1 MKPEFQSSAQ
11 KYYLYEL
18 QTKVIY
24 IVLHTFCILGC
35 VFFMQAQETPS
46 IKGTIPIDFKQDSLA
61 IATDTLTVN
70 DSIKNDSKS
79 KPKQGLEAI
88 VYRNAKDYEKLD
100 QKNKTLTL
108 YNEAVFKYQDYELKA
123 GIIVYNYENEE
134 LYAGRIKDSLGN
146 YTQIPEFKQGTQVA
160 QPDSIRFNMRSEK
173 AFVWN
178 TRSKYDEFNVMAEK
192 TKKEND
198 SVLFMQN
205 VIFTTAEDIENPEY
219 YFKTRKVKMVPN
231 QKIVTG
237 LTNMVIADVPTPIG
251 LPFAFFPLST
261 GAVSGFI
268 IPSFGENNA
277 RGYFLQNGGYYF
289 AFSDKLDLTLSG
301 DYYTNGSYRL
311 QAQSSY
317 ANRYKYSGY
326 VNLSYENLIESELG
340 FPDYFRAQN
349 YNIQWSHSQDAK
361 ANPTSRFSSSVNLG
375 SSNYFRQSMN
385 TQNMGAALNNTM
397 SSSISY
403 SKTFQSVPQVNM
415 TISANHNQNINTQR
429 ITMSL
434 PNINASVDRVY
445 PFAPK
450 NGSKKGIFQNI
461 NFQYNVSA
469 RNQINTT
476 DSLFFKKEMFEDM
489 NTGVQHS
496 IPIST
501 NFKLLRYLSVSMSAN
516 YNEVWYL
523 NTIRKYYDSQENRV
537 VDERV
542 NGFDAFRTYNFSANF
557 GTTLYGT
564 FNFGEDKK
572 IQAIRHVVR
581 PSVSYTY
588 TPSFEQYYDTY
599 AIDANGTTMEDYTRF
614 QSGIF
619 GSPGQQMSNMMS
631 FSLGNNFEA
640 KVRDDE
646 SVDGEP
652 KKVMLLNNLN
662 LNTSYNMT
670 ADSLKLAPVRISTGT
685 SILNNKMQINLGS
698 TIDPYAVNNS
708 GNRIDILNINN
719 GGSLFRLTSANLTVN
734 YSLSSTDPLF
744 GNADRDTKTKKN
756 VQSGGR
762 ADDLFGQSVDLADNR
777 TSMFDDEDAEERP
790 PDQFYNNSLPWNLTI
805 AYSVTYNNARRNN
818 EISSNSLM
826 FSGNVTLSPG
836 WMIGFSSGYDF
847 KNKGVTYTQL
857 RFERDLKSWRMN
869 FTWIP
874 NGYNKQWNFF
884 IGISSTILQDIKYEK
899 RNSPDR
905 IYR

>member
-123 GIIVYNYENEE
+123 GIIVYNYEKEE

-646 SVDGEP
+646 SADGEP

-662 LNTSYNMT
+662 LNTSYNMS

-708 GNRIDILNINN
+708 GNRIDMLNINN

>member
-1 MKPEFQSSAQ
+1 M
-11 KYYLYEL
+11 

-35 VFFMQAQETPS
+35 GFFMHAQEIPS
-46 IKGTIPIDFKQDSLA
+46 KKDSISIENKQDSLFIESNNITA
-61 IATDTLTVN
+61 N
-70 DSIKNDSKS
+70 DSIKNHSKS

-88 VYRNAKDYEKLD
+88 VYRDAKDYEKLD

-108 YNEAVFKYQDYELKA
+108 YNEAVFKYQDFELKA
-123 GIIVYNYENEE
+123 GIIVYNYEKEE

-146 YTQIPEFKQGTQVA
+146 YTQLPEFKQGAQQA
-160 QPDSIRFNMRSEK
+160 QPDSIRFNMKSQK

-178 TRSKYDEFNVMAEK
+178 TRSKYDEFNIMAEK

-198 SVLFMQN
+198 STYFQEN

-219 YFKTRKVKMVPN
+219 YFKTRKLKLIPN
-231 QKIVTG
+231 KKIVTG
-237 LTNMVIADVPTPIG
+237 VTNMVIADVPTPIG
-251 LPFAFFPLST
+251 LPFAFFPLSS

-289 AFSDKLDLTLSG
+289 AFSDKLDVTLSG

-311 QAQSSY
+311 QGQSSY

-326 VNLSYENLIESELG
+326 VNLSYENLIEGEIG

-361 ANPTSRFSSSVNLG
+361 ANPTSRFSASVNLG

-397 SSSISY
+397 SSSVSY

-434 PNINASVDRVY
+434 PNFNASVDRIY

-461 NFQYNVSA
+461 NLQYNVSA

-476 DSLFFKKEMFEDM
+476 DSLFFKKQMFDEM

-501 NFKLLRYLSVSMSAN
+501 NFKLFRYFSVSMNAN

-523 NTIRKYYDSQENRV
+523 NTIKKYYDSQENRV
-537 VDERV
+537 IDERV
-542 NGFDAFRTYNFSANF
+542 NGFDAFRTYNFSANL

-564 FNFGEDKK
+564 FNFGDDKK

-588 TPSFEQYYDTY
+588 TPSFEQYYDSY
-599 AIDANGTTMEDYTRF
+599 AIDANGTTMEEYTRF

-631 FSLGNNFEA
+631 FSLGNSFEA
-640 KVRDDE
+640 KVRDDD
-646 SVDGEP
+646 SPDGEP

-662 LNTSYNMT
+662 LSTSYNMT

-685 SILNNKMQINLGS
+685 TILNNKMQINLGT

-708 GNRIDILNINN
+708 GQRIDMLNIDN
-719 GGSLFRLTSANLTVN
+719 GGSLFRLTSANVTVN

-744 GNADRDTKTKKN
+744 GNPDKDMKTKKN

-777 TSMFDDEDAEERP
+777 VSMFDQEETEERK
-790 PDQFYNNSLPWNLTI
+790 PDKFYNNSLPWNLTI
-805 AYSVTYNNARRNN
+805 AYSLTYNNARRNN
-818 EISSNSLM
+818 EISNNSLM
-826 FSGNVTLSPG
+826 FSGNITLSPG

-884 IGISSTILQDIKYEK
+884 IGISSSILQDIKYEK

>member
-123 GIIVYNYENEE
+123 GIIVYNYEKEE

-476 DSLFFKKEMFEDM
+476 DSLFFKKEMF
-489 NTGVQHS
+489 
-496 IPIST
+496 
-501 NFKLLRYLSVSMSAN
+501 
-516 YNEVWYL
+516 
-523 NTIRKYYDSQENRV
+523 
-537 VDERV
+537 
-542 NGFDAFRTYNFSANF
+542 
-557 GTTLYGT
+557 
-564 FNFGEDKK
+564 
-572 IQAIRHVVR
+572 
-581 PSVSYTY
+581 
-588 TPSFEQYYDTY
+588 
-599 AIDANGTTMEDYTRF
+599 
-614 QSGIF
+614 
-619 GSPGQQMSNMMS
+619 
-631 FSLGNNFEA
+631 
-640 KVRDDE
+640 
-646 SVDGEP
+646 
-652 KKVMLLNNLN
+652 
-662 LNTSYNMT
+662 
-670 ADSLKLAPVRISTGT
+670 
-685 SILNNKMQINLGS
+685 
-698 TIDPYAVNNS
+698 
-708 GNRIDILNINN
+708 
-719 GGSLFRLTSANLTVN
+719 
-734 YSLSSTDPLF
+734 
-744 GNADRDTKTKKN
+744 
-756 VQSGGR
+756 
-762 ADDLFGQSVDLADNR
+762 
-777 TSMFDDEDAEERP
+777 
-790 PDQFYNNSLPWNLTI
+790 
-805 AYSVTYNNARRNN
+805 
-818 EISSNSLM
+818 
-826 FSGNVTLSPG
+826 
-836 WMIGFSSGYDF
+836 
-847 KNKGVTYTQL
+847 
-857 RFERDLKSWRMN
+857 
-869 FTWIP
+869 
-874 NGYNKQWNFF
+874 
-884 IGISSTILQDIKYEK
+884 
-899 RNSPDR
+899 
-905 IYR
+905 

>member
-1 MKPEFQSSAQ
+1 M
-11 KYYLYEL
+11 

-35 VFFMQAQETPS
+35 GFFMHAQEIPS
-46 IKGTIPIDFKQDSLA
+46 KKDSISIENKQDSLFIESNNITA
-61 IATDTLTVN
+61 N
-70 DSIKNDSKS
+70 DSIKNHSKS

-88 VYRNAKDYEKLD
+88 VYRDAKDYEKLD

-108 YNEAVFKYQDYELKA
+108 YNEAVFKYQDFELKA
-123 GIIVYNYENEE
+123 GIIVYNYEKEE

-146 YTQIPEFKQGTQVA
+146 YTQLPEFKQGGQQA
-160 QPDSIRFNMRSEK
+160 QPDSIRFNMNSQK

-178 TRSKYDEFNVMAEK
+178 TRSKYDEFNIMAEK

-198 SVLFMQN
+198 STYFQEN

-219 YFKTRKVKMVPN
+219 YFKTRKLKLVPN
-231 QKIVTG
+231 KKIVTG
-237 LTNMVIADVPTPIG
+237 VTNMVIADVPTPIG
-251 LPFAFFPLST
+251 LPFAFFPLSS

-289 AFSDKLDLTLSG
+289 AFSDKLDVTLSG

-311 QAQSSY
+311 QGQSSY

-326 VNLSYENLIESELG
+326 VNLSYENLIEGEIG

-361 ANPTSRFSSSVNLG
+361 ANPTSRFSASVNLG

-397 SSSISY
+397 SSSVSY

-434 PNINASVDRVY
+434 PNFNASVDRIY

-461 NFQYNVSA
+461 NLQYNVSA

-476 DSLFFKKEMFEDM
+476 DSLFFKKQMFDEM

-501 NFKLLRYLSVSMSAN
+501 NFKLFRYFSVSMNAN

-537 VDERV
+537 IDERV
-542 NGFDAFRTYNFSANF
+542 NGFDAFRTYNFSANL

-564 FNFGEDKK
+564 FNFGDDKK

-588 TPSFEQYYDTY
+588 TPSFEQYYDSY
-599 AIDANGTTMEDYTRF
+599 AIDANGTTMEEYTRF

-640 KVRDDE
+640 KVRDDD
-646 SVDGEP
+646 SPDGEP

-662 LNTSYNMT
+662 LGTSYNMT

-685 SILNNKMQINLGS
+685 TILNNKMQINLGT

-708 GNRIDILNINN
+708 GQRIDMLNIDN
-719 GGSLFRLTSANLTVN
+719 GGSLFRLTSANVTIN

-744 GNADRDTKTKKN
+744 GNPDKDMKTKKN

-777 TSMFDDEDAEERP
+777 VSMFDQEETEERK
-790 PDQFYNNSLPWNLTI
+790 PDKFYNNSLPWNLTI
-805 AYSVTYNNARRNN
+805 AYSLTYNNARRNN
-818 EISSNSLM
+818 EISNNSLM
-826 FSGNVTLSPG
+826 FSGNITLSPG

-884 IGISSTILQDIKYEK
+884 IGISSSILQDIKYEK

>member
-123 GIIVYNYENEE
+123 GIIVYNYEKEE

-619 GSPGQQMSNMMS
+619 GSPGQQMSNMMN

-662 LNTSYNMT
+662 LNTSYNMS

-708 GNRIDILNINN
+708 GNRIDMLNINN

-744 GNADRDTKTKKN
+744 GNADRDMKTKKN

>member
-46 IKGTIPIDFKQDSLA
+46 IKGTIPIDFKQDSIA
-61 IATDTLTVN
+61 ITTDTLTVN

-79 KPKQGLEAI
+79 KPKQGLEAV

-123 GIIVYNYENEE
+123 GIIVYNYEKEE

-646 SVDGEP
+646 SADGEP